1 MSVCLLTEL
10 DLAEEYVA
18 HRAIDSVS
26 RAMVATE
33 AERLHGT
40 FLNKDDTF

>member
-1 MSVCLLTEL
+1 MSVYLLTEL

-18 HRAIDSVS
+18 QRATDSVS

-40 FLNKDDTF
+40 FLNKDETF

>member
-1 MSVCLLTEL
+1 MSVYLLTEL
-10 DLAEEYVA
+10 DLAEDYVA
-18 HRAIDSVS
+18 QRATDSVY

-40 FLNKDDTF
+40 FLNKDETF

>member
-1 MSVCLLTEL
+1 MSVYLLTEL

-18 HRAIDSVS
+18 QRAKDSVS
-26 RAMVATE
+26 RTMVATE

-40 FLNKDDTF
+40 FLNKDETF